1 MNKLLQFL
9 INSYVNAKNGTNNNH
24 GNSPWALEYLKFEP
38 GEEKLREALCTLGNG
53 YLGTRG
59 AFTESTVSRIH
70 YPGTYMAGVYN
81 KLESQVSGKTITN
94 EDLVNCPNWL
104 PLTFKTADDSEWIL
118 PTADNIV
125 SYYQK
130 LDLQE
135 AVLIRNYKI
144 KEKSGKITSV
154 QTRRIVHM
162 GQMHRMAI
170 EYVIIPENYS
180 GEIWIRWG
188 LDGTV
193 QNQGVD
199 RYSDLDSLHL
209 SPDKS
214 GTFAEN
220 GIYLSVT
227 TSQSKFTIAQAS
239 CVSVTCQGQK
249 IKPISTETKTE
260 EKAVFREFKIKVV
273 KKQKYSI
280 DKNVSTYTSQDK
292 DSSNPIKDA
301 IQSAEKNPD
310 FQSLYES
317 NRKVWT
323 DLWDLFDIKVKGH
336 IFSQKTLRLHLF
348 HLLQTAS
355 PHNTKLDA
363 GITARG
369 LSGEAYRGHIFWDEV
384 FILPIY
390 DFRLPKITQSS
401 LLYRYRRLGK
411 AREYARENGYKG
423 AMFPWQ
429 SGSTGEEETQIIHLN
444 PKSGKWGPDHSRKQ
458 RHISFDIA
466 YSVWGHWKIAGDLE
480 FLSHYGAEI
489 FFSIACFGASLSYYD
504 EKDQRYHTKGLM
516 GPDEFHERFP
526 GSEEAGFKDNSYTNI
541 MIVWTLKTALELAS
555 ILPNEAKEKLIKKLN
570 ISQDELKLWKDISQ
584 KMNVIINSGGI
595 ISQFEGY
602 FDLKELN
609 WQDYQKKYGNIQR
622 MDRILKAE
630 GKSPNQYKVAK
641 QADTLMLPYLFSI
654 TELKELF
661 DGLGYTFNQDI
672 LRKNY
677 EYYVQRTSHG
687 STLSK
692 VVHCYLSDILG
703 KTKQSWKWYCQV
715 LNSDINDIQGGTTP
729 EGIHTGVM
737 GGSINIAIKRYAGL
751 NLENGIINIVPD
763 LPKSWKEIAFK
774 IKYQD
779 IWYALEIKRDQIT
792 IKLSDSKESKEKDYR
807 KKVIIANREYLLRVG
822 QKKVIDLKKRRDHK

>member
-1 MNKLLQFL
+1 
-9 INSYVNAKNGTNNNH
+9 
-24 GNSPWALEYLKFEP
+24 
-38 GEEKLREALCTLGNG
+38 
-53 YLGTRG
+53 
-59 AFTESTVSRIH
+59 
-70 YPGTYMAGVYN
+70 
-81 KLESQVSGKTITN
+81 
-94 EDLVNCPNWL
+94 
-104 PLTFKTADDSEWIL
+104 
-118 PTADNIV
+118 
-125 SYYQK
+125 
-130 LDLQE
+130 
-135 AVLIRNYKI
+135 
-144 KEKSGKITSV
+144 
-154 QTRRIVHM
+154 
-162 GQMHRMAI
+162 MAI

-280 DKNVSTYTSQDK
+280 DKNVSIYTSQDK

-489 FFSIACFGASLSYYD
+489 FLSIARFGANLSYYD

-609 WQDYQKKYGNIQR
+609 WQAYKKKYGNIQR

-715 LNSDINDIQGGTTP
+715 LNSDINDIQSGTTP

-737 GGSINIAIKRYAGL
+737 GGSINIVIKRYAGL

-807 KKVIIANREYLLRVG
+807 KKVIIANREHLLRVG

>member
-1 MNKLLQFL
+1 MNRLLQFL

-170 EYVIIPENYS
+170 EYVIIPENYN

-209 SPDKS
+209 NPDKS
-214 GTFAEN
+214 GTFSEN

-227 TSQSKFTIAQAS
+227 TSQSKITIAQAS

-280 DKNVSTYTSQDK
+280 DKNVSIYTSQDK

-317 NRKVWT
+317 NRKVWA

-363 GITARG
+363 GIPARG

-411 AREYARENGYKG
+411 AREYAQENGYKG

-466 YSVWGHWKIAGDLE
+466 YSVWDHWKIAGDLD
-480 FLSHYGAEI
+480 FLSRYGAEI
-489 FFSIACFGASLSYYD
+489 FLSIARFGASLSYYD

-516 GPDEFHERFP
+516 GPDEFHERLP
-526 GSEEAGFKDNSYTNI
+526 GSEEAGFKDNAYTNI

-609 WQDYQKKYGNIQR
+609 WQAYKKKYGNIQR

-715 LNSDINDIQGGTTP
+715 LNSDINDIQSGTTP

-751 NLENGIINIVPD
+751 NLENGIIRIDPD
-763 LPKSWKEIAFK
+763 LPKSWKEFIFK
-774 IKYQD
+774 IKYQG
-779 IWYALEIKRDQIT
+779 IWYALEIKRNQIT
-792 IKLSDSKESKEKDYR
+792 IKLSGSKESKEKDYR
-807 KKVIIANREYLLRVG
+807 KKVIIANREHLLSLN
-822 QKKVIDLKKRRDHK
+822 QKQVIDLKKRRDHK